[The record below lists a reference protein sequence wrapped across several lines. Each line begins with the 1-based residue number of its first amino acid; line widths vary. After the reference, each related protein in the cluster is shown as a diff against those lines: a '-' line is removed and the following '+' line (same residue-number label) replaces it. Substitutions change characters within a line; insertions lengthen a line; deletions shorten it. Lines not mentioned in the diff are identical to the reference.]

1 MRGPR
6 FDPRDRLL
14 DARVHATLD
23 LHGCT
28 ADEARR
34 LVTGIVG
41 ATARANPGAVVHVIT
56 GKGRGSAGG
65 PVLRGTVAALLKGEL
80 APRVADWS
88 RDVDDGGFLV
98 RVREARRIAARRV
111 RAGRACRT
119 PGRTWACPRPPRRT
133 RRTSVS
139 A

>member
-6 FDPRDRLL
+6 FDPRDPLL

-34 LVTGIVG
+34 LVVGIVG
-41 ATARANPGAVVHVIT
+41 STARANPGAVVHVIT
-56 GKGRGSAGG
+56 GKGRRSAGRAA
-65 PVLRGTVAALLKGEL
+65 LRGAVAGLLKGEL
-80 APRVADWS
+80 ATRVADWS

-98 RVREARRIAARRV
+98 RVR
-111 RAGRACRT
+111 
-119 PGRTWACPRPPRRT
+119 
-133 RRTSVS
+133 
-139 A
+139 

>member
-1 MRGPR
+1 MRAPR

-23 LHGCT
+23 LHGCA

-34 LVTGIVG
+34 LVREFV
-41 ATARANPGAVVHVIT
+41 ASAARRNPGAVLHVIT
-56 GKGRGSAGG
+56 GKGRGSASR

-80 APRVADWS
+80 ALRVADWS

-98 RVREARRIAARRV
+98 RVR
-111 RAGRACRT
+111 
-119 PGRTWACPRPPRRT
+119 
-133 RRTSVS
+133 
-139 A
+139 